1 MRIYP
6 AMSSCGQFPDP
17 VSIGQIRKTTVI
29 FYRIRFFAEYFNIRV
44 KIMIGKRDRT
54 DKIDIDNTKL
64 TQNLI
69 RYSKEDTDSIFKIF
83 DTGETGISSNEAI
96 NRIEEYGLNQ
106 VAHEKPTPW
115 YGQLISAFI
124 NPFVMILLALAV
136 ISYITDIAFAPAGE
150 KSWESVLVIIIMVTI
165 SALLHFF
172 QEYRSGKAA
181 QKLKALVQSTAAIA
195 RKDTG
200 VEEIPMKY
208 IVPGDIIHLATGD
221 MIPADLK
228 IIKAKDLF
236 ISQSALTGE
245 SQPVEK
251 FSDIKTELNPKMNPS
266 DIDNICLLG
275 TDVISGS
282 AVGIVI
288 TTGNDTYFG
297 SIAKSIVDKK
307 IETSFEKGVSSVSR
321 LLIRFMLVMVPI
333 VFVINGITK
342 GDWLQALLF
351 GVSIAVGLT
360 PEMLPVIVTTNLA
373 KGATAMSKRK
383 TVVKKLDAIQNFG
396 AMDILCTDKTGTLTL
411 DKIILERHLDV
422 HGNENNR
429 VLRHAYLNSFY
440 QTGFRNLMDKAIL
453 EHGNE
458 KGFEILKHKYT
469 KVDEIPFDFA
479 RRRMSVVLESEG
491 NKRQLVTK
499 GAVEEILSICSL
511 VEYEGKVIELTDEI
525 KEEVINRVA
534 GLNEDGMRIIALAQK
549 NDVPDENV
557 FGVKDESNMV
567 LMGYIAFLDPPK
579 ESAAGAIKALND
591 HGVTV
596 KVLTGDSE
604 IVTKRV
610 CREVG
615 LPIDNILLGTDI
627 EGLTDEQLSL
637 RIHDTTIFAKMSPI
651 QKARVIKII
660 KDNGHTVGFLGD
672 GINDAPALR
681 EADVGI
687 SVDTAVDI
695 AKESADIILLEK
707 DLMVLE
713 EGVIHGR
720 KIFGNILKY
729 INMTVS
735 SNFGNVFSVL
745 IASAFL
751 PFLPM
756 LPIHLLIQNLLYDI
770 SQISIPWDTM
780 DEDYVK
786 KPRQW
791 DPSNIMK
798 FTIYIGPIS
807 SIFDIVTY
815 LVMWY
820 VFKANTPALQSLFH
834 SGWFIEGLLSQT
846 LIVHMIRTG
855 KVPFI
860 QSRATAPVLLLTG
873 AVMIIGI
880 IIPFSAF
887 GAAVGLQPLPL
898 SYFPWLIGIL
908 LAYSLSIQ
916 VAKNMYIK
924 KFNTWL

>member
-1 MRIYP
+1 
-6 AMSSCGQFPDP
+6 
-17 VSIGQIRKTTVI
+17 
-29 FYRIRFFAEYFNIRV
+29 
-44 KIMIGKRDRT
+44 MIKRRDRT

-69 RYSKEDTDSIFKIF
+69 RYSKEDTDSIFKILE
-83 DTGETGISSNEAI
+83 TGENGISTNEAI
-96 NRIEEYGLNQ
+96 NRLEEYGLNQ

-115 YGQLISAFI
+115 YVQLINAFI
-124 NPFVMILLALAV
+124 NPFVIILLALAV
-136 ISYITDIAFAPAGE
+136 ISYITDVAIASAGE
-150 KSWESVLVIIIMVTI
+150 KSWEAVIVIIIMVTI

-200 VEEIPMKY
+200 VREIPMKY

-228 IIKAKDLF
+228 IIRAKDLF

-251 FSDIKTELNPKMNPS
+251 FSDVKTELNPKMNPS

-307 IETSFEKGVSSVSR
+307 IETSFERGVSSVSR

-373 KGATAMSKRK
+373 KGAIAMSKRK

-458 KGFEILKHKYT
+458 RGFEILKHKYT

-479 RRRMSVVLESEG
+479 RRRMSVVLQSEG
-491 NKRQLVTK
+491 TKRQLVTK

-534 GLNEDGMRIIALAQK
+534 GLNEDGMRVIGLAQK

-557 FGVKDESNMV
+557 FSVKDESNMV

-627 EGLTDEQLSL
+627 EGLTDERLSSM
-637 RIHDTTIFAKMSPI
+637 IHNTTIFAKMSPI
-651 QKARVIKII
+651 QKARIIKII
-660 KDNGHTVGFLGD
+660 KDKGHTVGFLGD

-745 IASAFL
+745 IASSFL

-756 LPIHLLIQNLLYDI
+756 LPIHLLIQNLLYDV

-786 KPRQW
+786 KPKQW
-791 DPSNIMK
+791 DPGNITK

-846 LIVHMIRTG
+846 LIVHMIRTR

-860 QSRATAPVLLLTG
+860 QSRATTPVLLLTG

-898 SYFPWLIGIL
+898 SYFPWLVGIL

>member
-1 MRIYP
+1 
-6 AMSSCGQFPDP
+6 
-17 VSIGQIRKTTVI
+17 
-29 FYRIRFFAEYFNIRV
+29 
-44 KIMIGKRDRT
+44 MIKRRDRT
-54 DKIDIDNTKL
+54 DKIDIDNTQL

-69 RYSKEDTDSIFKIF
+69 RYSKEDTDSIFKILE
-83 DTGETGISSNEAI
+83 TGENGISTNEAI
-96 NRIEEYGLNQ
+96 NRLEEYGLNQ

-115 YGQLISAFI
+115 YVQLINAFI
-124 NPFVMILLALAV
+124 NPFVIILLALAV
-136 ISYITDIAFAPAGE
+136 ISYITDVAIASAGE
-150 KSWESVLVIIIMVTI
+150 KSWEAVIVIIIMVTI

-200 VEEIPMKY
+200 VREIPMKY

-228 IIKAKDLF
+228 IIRAKDLF

-251 FSDIKTELNPKMNPS
+251 FSDVKTELNPKMNPS

-307 IETSFEKGVSSVSR
+307 IETSFERGVSSVSR

-373 KGATAMSKRK
+373 KGAIAMSKRK

-458 KGFEILKHKYT
+458 RGFEILKHKYT

-479 RRRMSVVLESEG
+479 RRRMSVVLQSEG
-491 NKRQLVTK
+491 TKRQLVTK

-534 GLNEDGMRIIALAQK
+534 GLNEDGMRVIGLAQK
-549 NDVPDENV
+549 NDVPDENI
-557 FGVKDESNMV
+557 FGIKDESNMV

-627 EGLTDEQLSL
+627 EGLTDERLSSM
-637 RIHDTTIFAKMSPI
+637 IHNTTIFAKMSPI
-651 QKARVIKII
+651 QKARIIKII
-660 KDNGHTVGFLGD
+660 KDKGHTVGFLGD

-745 IASAFL
+745 IASSFL

-756 LPIHLLIQNLLYDI
+756 LPIHLLIQNLLYDV

-786 KPRQW
+786 KPKQW
-791 DPSNIMK
+791 DPGNITK

-846 LIVHMIRTG
+846 LIVHMIRTR

-860 QSRATAPVLLLTG
+860 QSRATTPVLLLTG

-898 SYFPWLIGIL
+898 SYFPWLVGIL

>member
-1 MRIYP
+1 
-6 AMSSCGQFPDP
+6 
-17 VSIGQIRKTTVI
+17 
-29 FYRIRFFAEYFNIRV
+29 
-44 KIMIGKRDRT
+44 MIKKRDRT
-54 DKIDIDNTKL
+54 DKIDIDNTQL

-69 RYSKEDTDSIFKIF
+69 RYSKEDTDSIFKILE
-83 DTGETGISSNEAI
+83 TGENGISTNEAI
-96 NRIEEYGLNQ
+96 NRLEEYGLNQ

-115 YGQLISAFI
+115 YIQLINAFI
-124 NPFVMILLALAV
+124 NPFVIILLALAI
-136 ISYITDIAFAPAGE
+136 ISYITDVAIAPAGE
-150 KSWESVLVIIIMVTI
+150 KSWEAVIVIIIMVTI

-373 KGATAMSKRK
+373 KGAIAMSKRK

-458 KGFEILKHKYT
+458 RGFEILKHKYT

-479 RRRMSVVLESEG
+479 RRRMSVVLQSEG
-491 NKRQLVTK
+491 TKRQLVTK

-511 VEYEGKVIELTDEI
+511 VEYNGKVIELTDEI

-534 GLNEDGMRIIALAQK
+534 GLNEDGMRVIGLAQK

-557 FGVKDESNMV
+557 FGIKDESNMV

-627 EGLTDEQLSL
+627 EGLTDEQLSSM
-637 RIHDTTIFAKMSPI
+637 IYNTTIFAKMSPI
-651 QKARVIKII
+651 QKARIIKII
-660 KDNGHTVGFLGD
+660 KDKGHTIGFLGD

-756 LPIHLLIQNLLYDI
+756 LPIHLLIQNLLYDV

-791 DPSNIMK
+791 DPGNIMK

-820 VFKANTPALQSLFH
+820 VFKANVPSLQSLFH

-846 LIVHMIRTG
+846 LIVHMIRTR

>member
-1 MRIYP
+1 
-6 AMSSCGQFPDP
+6 
-17 VSIGQIRKTTVI
+17 
-29 FYRIRFFAEYFNIRV
+29 
-44 KIMIGKRDRT
+44 MIKRRDRT

-69 RYSKEDTDSIFKIF
+69 RYSKEDTDSIFKIL
-83 DTGETGISSNEAI
+83 DTGENGISTNEAI
-96 NRIEEYGLNQ
+96 NRLEEYGLNQ

-115 YGQLISAFI
+115 YIQLINAFI
-124 NPFVMILLALAV
+124 NPFVIILLALAI
-136 ISYITDIAFAPAGE
+136 ISYITDVAIAPAGE
-150 KSWESVLVIIIMVTI
+150 KSWEAVIVIIIMVTI

-373 KGATAMSKRK
+373 KGAIAMSKRK

-458 KGFEILKHKYT
+458 RGFEILKHKYT

-511 VEYEGKVIELTDEI
+511 VEYNGKVIELTDEI

-534 GLNEDGMRIIALAQK
+534 GLNEDGMRVIGLAQK

-557 FGVKDESNMV
+557 FGIKDESNMV

-627 EGLTDEQLSL
+627 EGLTDEQLSSM
-637 RIHDTTIFAKMSPI
+637 IYNTTIFAKMSPI
-651 QKARVIKII
+651 QKARIIKII
-660 KDNGHTVGFLGD
+660 KDKGHTVGFLGD

-756 LPIHLLIQNLLYDI
+756 LPIHLLIQNLLYDV

-780 DEDYVK
+780 DEDYIK
-786 KPRQW
+786 EPRQW
-791 DPSNIMK
+791 DPGNITK
-798 FTIYIGPIS
+798 FTVYIGPIS

-820 VFKANTPALQSLFH
+820 VFRANTPALQSLFH

-846 LIVHMIRTG
+846 LIVHMIRTR

-880 IIPFSAF
+880 IIPFSEF